1 MFNRNVQAV
10 YEESFYSEF
19 EQTYREK
26 NTLPRVCTVSCSQSF
41 TCFKLFTCDGRR
53 YFFYRLLNSRLS
65 AVSYFSLQSYCKR
78 NPSTQA
84 AIKEGVSPRRKNK
97 KSSFLV
103 WS

>member
-1 MFNRNVQAV
+1 MKKVSILNLNKHIEKKTVFLVFVQSPAV
-10 YEESFYSEF
+10 S
-19 EQTYREK
+19 
-26 NTLPRVCTVSCSQSF
+26 LLLVLSCLLVMAEG
-41 TCFKLFTCDGRR
+41 T
-53 YFFYRLLNSRLS
+53 FFYRLLNSRLS

-84 AIKEGVSPRRKNK
+84 AIKEGLSPRRKNK